1 MAALMKLI
9 TLRRHIMTYIDSV
22 KKRIITAADY
32 TLHFTI
38 YVKNQKPTGSHPGR
52 SGF

>member
-1 MAALMKLI
+1 MKLI
-9 TLRRHIMTYIDSV
+9 TLRRHIMMYIDSV

-32 TLHFTI
+32 ILHFTT